1 MKNKWIKN
9 KPPTIDE
16 KHSRDDFFFL
26 WFLVFLD
33 FDTLKYFNAI
43 FM

>member
-16 KHSRDDFFFL
+16 KHSRDDFFL